1 MRETRPTAATV
12 SRLDLKTLR
21 LFAAIC
27 EAGTLN
33 GAARRAAI
41 APSAVSKR
49 LAELER
55 ALGCA
60 LLTR

>member
-1 MRETRPTAATV
+1 MAQGPATP
-12 SRLDLKTLR
+12 SILNRLDLKTLR
-21 LFAAIC
+21 LFVAIC
-27 EAGTLN
+27 EDGTLN

-55 ALGCA
+55 ALGCE
-60 LLTR
+60 L